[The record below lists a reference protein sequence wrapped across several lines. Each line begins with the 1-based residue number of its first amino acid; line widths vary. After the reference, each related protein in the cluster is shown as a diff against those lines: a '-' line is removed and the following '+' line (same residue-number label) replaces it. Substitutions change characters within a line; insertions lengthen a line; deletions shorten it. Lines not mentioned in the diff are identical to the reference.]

1 MNEANLKLN
10 FFIVIIYSA
19 ITLMNSGVISL
30 LFFLFLEMPYKKS
43 IKFYFNINSEINKLY
58 LEKDDGN
65 NTLDTGIGL
74 DDLTEKDILDDDKD
88 DNAKKINDYMSF
100 CRYV

>member
-30 LFFLFLEMPYKKS
+30 LFLRFIELSTTFL
-43 IKFYFNINSEINKLY
+43 
-58 LEKDDGN
+58 
-65 NTLDTGIGL
+65 GL
-74 DDLTEKDILDDDKD
+74 LNYIMFIIL
-88 DNAKKINDYMSF
+88 
-100 CRYV
+100 